1 MKKTIKDVIEIE
13 DYLTQQ
19 LDNKSEECARW
30 RDARHMDGYSSLF
43 KGASNEIKRLRKL
56 LIDEKP
62 EIDD

>member
-19 LDNKSEECARW
+19 LDNKSEECARS
-30 RDARHMDGYSSLF
+30 HMDGYSSLF